1 MLLTKKMAK
10 LATIFIFLC
19 TFTTFSHCLPLSTS
33 SRWIID
39 DKNGQRVKL
48 ACVNWAAHLQTMIP
62 EGLDQQPINKIV
74 KHISLMGFNCVRLT
88 WATYMF
94 TRYSN
99 LTVAQSFAI
108 NGLHDALTKIAQKNP
123 QLLGLSVFEAQRAV
137 IEEMG
142 RHGIMSILDNHLS
155 RPMWCC
161 GNHDGNG
168 FWVDEDFQ
176 PKEWL
181 KGLDIVA
188 KKYKYLPMVIG
199 ISLRNELRGPLQNQS
214 VWYKNVKKG
223 AKTIH
228 KANPNI
234 LIIISGLNY
243 DIDFTFLKRKHLNLL
258 NMRNKIIYEIHRYA
272 FTEGQANW
280 FLTQPLNKVC
290 DTIKKEIMDKSGFL
304 LKGKNAAPLFV
315 SEFGADQK
323 GMNPS
328 GNLFMGCLLTFLVD
342 LDLDWAVWA
351 LQGNYYTRQGK
362 PDMDEPFGMFNNIWN
377 SLRSPQYHAK
387 LQLIQQKLQDPKSK
401 KPKYYLLFHPQSG
414 KCLNV
419 ATNNVVEASSCIGA
433 SRWIYH
439 GDGTSIRLTGTSS
452 CLTTSKEG
460 MPLTL
465 SKDCT
470 NNEKSRWQLASNY
483 QLSNVDENG
492 KELCL
497 DFDTNSSFNKVLV
510 RKCVGLDGKS
520 IDNPQS
526 QWFKLVSTNVY

>member
-1 MLLTKKMAK
+1 MTK

-19 TFTTFSHCLPLSTS
+19 TFATFSHCLPLSTS

-39 DKNGQRVKL
+39 DENGQRVKL
-48 ACVNWAAHLQTMIP
+48 ACVNWAAHLQTMLP
-62 EGLDQQPINKIV
+62 EGLDQQPINNIV
-74 KHISLMGFNCVRLT
+74 KQISLMGFNCVRLT

-94 TRYSN
+94 TRNSI
-99 LTVAQSFAI
+99 LTVAQSFAN
-108 NGLHDALTKIAQKNP
+108 NGLHDAQLGIAQKNP
-123 QLLGLSVFEAQRAV
+123 QILGLTVFEAQRAV

-142 RHGIMSILDNHLS
+142 RHGIMSVLDNHLS

-168 FWVDEDFQ
+168 FWGDEDFQ
-176 PKEWL
+176 LKEWL
-181 KGLDIVA
+181 EGLDIVA
-188 KKYKYLPMVIG
+188 KKYKDLPMVIG

-228 KANPNI
+228 KANPNL

-243 DIDFTFLKRKHLNLL
+243 DIDFTFLKRKPLNLL
-258 NMRNKIIYEIHRYA
+258 NMRNKIVYEIHRYA

-280 FLTQPLNKVC
+280 FLTQPLNKFC
-290 DTIKKEIMDKSGFL
+290 DTIKKEIMNKSGFL

-315 SEFGADQK
+315 SEFGSDQK

-342 LDLDWAVWA
+342 LDLDWAFGPCKVIIIPIKVNRVWMNR
-351 LQGNYYTRQGK
+351 LGCLIIHGILLEVLNIMQNCNL
-362 PDMDEPFGMFNNIWN
+362 FNKN
-377 SLRSPQYHAK
+377 SK
-387 LQLIQQKLQDPKSK
+387 VNDPKSK

-419 ATNNVVEASSCIGA
+419 ATNNVVQASSCIGA

-439 GDGTSIRLTGTSS
+439 GDRTSIRLTGTSS
-452 CLTTSKEG
+452 CLTTSREG

-465 SKDCT
+465 SKDC
-470 NNEKSRWQLASNY
+470 NNSEKNRWKLASNY
-483 QLSNVDENG
+483 HISNIDENG

-497 DFDTNSSFNKVLV
+497 DFDTNSSSNKVLV

-520 IDNPQS
+520 NDNPQS

>member
-1 MLLTKKMAK
+1 ML
-10 LATIFIFLC
+10 
-19 TFTTFSHCLPLSTS
+19 
-33 SRWIID
+33 
-39 DKNGQRVKL
+39 
-48 ACVNWAAHLQTMIP
+48 P
-62 EGLDQQPINKIV
+62 EGLDQQPINNIV
-74 KHISLMGFNCVRLT
+74 KQISVMGFNCVRLT

-94 TRYSN
+94 TRNSN
-99 LTVAQSFAI
+99 LTVAQSFAN
-108 NGLHDALTKIAQKNP
+108 NGLHDALSGIAQKNP
-123 QLLGLSVFEAQRAV
+123 QLLGLTVFKAQRVV
-137 IEEMG
+137 IDEMG
-142 RHGIMSILDNHLS
+142 RHGIMSVLDNHLS

-161 GNHDGNG
+161 GNQDGNG
-168 FWVDEDFQ
+168 FWEDEDFQ

-188 KKYKYLPMVIG
+188 KKYKDLPMVIG
-199 ISLRNELRGPLQNQS
+199 ISLRNELRGLLQNQS

-228 KANPNI
+228 KANPNL

-243 DIDFTFLKRKHLNLL
+243 DIDFTFLKQKPLNLL
-258 NMRNKIIYEIHRYA
+258 NMRNKIVYEIHRYA

-290 DTIKKEIMDKSGFL
+290 DTIKKDIMNKSGFL

-328 GNLFMGCLLTFLVD
+328 GNLFMGCFITFLVG

-362 PDMDEPFGMFNNIWN
+362 T
-377 SLRSPQYHAK
+377 
-387 LQLIQQKLQDPKSK
+387 DPKSK
-401 KPKYYLLFHPQSG
+401 KPKYYLLFHLQSG

-419 ATNNVVEASSCIGA
+419 ATNNVVHASSCIGA

-452 CLTTSKEG
+452 CLTTSREG

-465 SKDCT
+465 SKDCN
-470 NNEKSRWQLASNY
+470 NNEKSSWKLASNY
-483 QLSNVDENG
+483 QLSNLDENG

-497 DFDTNSSFNKVLV
+497 DFDTNYSSNKVLV

>member
-1 MLLTKKMAK
+1 MTK
-10 LATIFIFLC
+10 LATIVIFLC
-19 TFTTFSHCLPLSTS
+19 TFATFSHCLPLSTS

-39 DKNGQRVKL
+39 DENGQRVKL
-48 ACVNWAAHLQTMIP
+48 ACVNWAAHLQTMLP
-62 EGLDQQPINKIV
+62 EGLDQQPINNIV
-74 KHISLMGFNCVRLT
+74 KQISLMGFNCVRLT

-94 TRYSN
+94 TRNSN
-99 LTVAQSFAI
+99 LTVAQSFAN
-108 NGLHDALTKIAQKNP
+108 NGLHDAQLGIAQKNP
-123 QLLGLSVFEAQRAV
+123 QILGLTVFEAQRAV

-142 RHGIMSILDNHLS
+142 RHGIMSVLDNHLS

-168 FWVDEDFQ
+168 FWGDEDFQ

-188 KKYKYLPMVIG
+188 KQYKDLPMVIG

-228 KANPNI
+228 KANPNL

-243 DIDFTFLKRKHLNLL
+243 DIDFTFLKRKPLNLL
-258 NMRNKIIYEIHRYA
+258 NMRNKIVYEIHRYA

-290 DTIKKEIMDKSGFL
+290 DTIKKEIMNKSGFL

-351 LQGNYYTRQGK
+351 LQEVLNIVQNCK
-362 PDMDEPFGMFNNIWN
+362 LFNKN
-377 SLRSPQYHAK
+377 SK
-387 LQLIQQKLQDPKSK
+387 IQNQK

-419 ATNNVVEASSCIGA
+419 ATNNVVQASSCIGA

-452 CLTTSKEG
+452 CLTTSREG

-465 SKDCT
+465 SKDCN
-470 NNEKSRWQLASNY
+470 NNEKSRWKLASNY
-483 QLSNVDENG
+483 QISNIDENG

-497 DFDTNSSFNKVLV
+497 DFDTNYSLTKFWLGNVLA
-510 RKCVGLDGKS
+510 
-520 IDNPQS
+520 
-526 QWFKLVSTNVY
+526 